1 MRSNPTSNGHAS
13 PFSAWL
19 RRLRHARDGAHGALA
34 KSIRH
39 RRTVVVVAILLAALT
54 PVPLLHSLGGALLPS
69 PQDLST
75 APGLATPSA
84 TTLPTGTPGTADPHG
99 LDWTTALQDTA
110 QQAYVGDLIAH
121 MSLDEE
127 IGQMLIT
134 GVLSDEMT
142 PDLATKIQ
150 EYHVGG
156 AILYANNI
164 VSSAQVRALT
174 HAMQAKATIPLM
186 IQVDQE
192 GGTVN
197 RLKAIDGN
205 IPSAE
210 EIGATNDPKVA
221 RQRGLADGQQLYSLG
236 INANLAPVVDVQGL
250 PDGQGVMT
258 QRMFGWT
265 PDKVTTMAGAY
276 LAGEQQDHRVIGTL
290 KHFPGAGDVA
300 GDPHYSAIYLTR
312 SLDELER
319 IDWAPY
325 RALIASGQVGMIMTT
340 HIILTAVDPAT
351 PTTLSYPVTTGLLRN
366 RLGFSGVIVTDDLY
380 MEALRYHYSFEQE
393 VVQSVLAGNDL
404 ISSVYTLG
412 ATEQAQ
418 RILQRAVASGTI
430 SKQRIDD
437 SVRRILLLKLRYG
450 VLKPPSAG

>member
-1 MRSNPTSNGHAS
+1 M
-13 PFSAWL
+13 
-19 RRLRHARDGAHGALA
+19 
-34 KSIRH
+34 
-39 RRTVVVVAILLAALT
+39 LLAC
-54 PVPLLHSLGGALLPS
+54 
-69 PQDLST
+69 
-75 APGLATPSA
+75 
-84 TTLPTGTPGTADPHG
+84 PTFCRFA
-99 LDWTTALQDTA
+99 LDWTSALHDAA
-110 QQAYVGDLIAH
+110 QLAYVNDLIAQ

-127 IGQMLIT
+127 IGQMLVT
-134 GVLSDEMT
+134 GVLGTEMT
-142 PDLATKIQ
+142 SELAAKIQ
-150 EYHVGG
+150 QYHVGG
-156 AILYANNI
+156 AILYGNNI

-174 HAMQAKATIPLM
+174 QAMQAKASVPLM

-205 IPSAE
+205 VPSAE
-210 EIGATNDPKVA
+210 EIGATNDPEFA

-265 PDKVTTMAGAY
+265 PDKVTTMAAAY

-290 KHFPGAGDVA
+290 KHFPGADDVA
-300 GDPHYSAIYLTR
+300 GDPHFSAIYLTR
-312 SLDELER
+312 SLDELDR

-340 HIILTAVDPAT
+340 HIILTAVDPTT
-351 PTTLSYPVTTGLLRN
+351 PTTLSYPVTTGLLRDH
-366 RLGFSGVIVTDDLY
+366 LGFTGVIVTDDLY
-380 MEALRYHYSFEQE
+380 MEALRDHYTFEQE

-404 ISSVYTLG
+404 ISSVYTLA
-412 ATEQAQ
+412 ATEAAQ
-418 RILQRAVASGTI
+418 RILQQAVARGTI

-437 SVRRILLLKLRYG
+437 SVRRILLLKLGYG
-450 VLKPPSAG
+450 ILQPSRAAGS